1 MNFLYDLSA
10 TQPSPES
17 KFHGG
22 GAYGEVVFFKLIEII
37 CEKKEKDA
45 NGVTLF
51 ACYNGKSYINPAI
64 LKACSDNSI
73 QLFDLNKNSIK
84 EIVKNYKINR
94 AYSAMLN
101 LNQGWPLGE
110 IQLYTT
116 VHGLRTVEMPYDP
129 IMINYASS
137 LKERIKFHLYMGF
150 ASSYYK
156 KKLRIINGRLVT
168 DSRINVITI
177 SRHSLAS
184 INSFYPSTCAKNIP
198 VFASPNFDQLDN
210 YSKYSEASP
219 EADNTS
225 SSVLQNLNLNENK
238 YFLITS
244 SARWAKN
251 ALRAVFAF
259 DQLFSDGFGEDFKV
273 VLTGVT
279 NKKVFEKNLKNPSK
293 FVFLNYVD
301 RKDLTELTSKEYA
314 FIYPSLNEGFGYPPV
329 EAMKY
334 GKPVA
339 ASGTSSIPEVC
350 EDAAIYF
357 DPYSV
362 SEIKNRILQLLT
374 PAIYKEFADKAS
386 RQYVKVSEKQ
396 KRDLNSLA
404 SYLLKN

>member
-22 GAYGEVVFFKLIEII
+22 GAYGEVVFFKLVEII
-37 CEKKEKDA
+37 CEKKEKAA
-45 NGVTLF
+45 NGITLY
-51 ACYNGKSYINPAI
+51 ACYNGKSYINPAVF
-64 LKACSDNSI
+64 KACSCNNI
-73 QLFDLNKNSIK
+73 QLFDLNQITVK
-84 EIVKNYKINR
+84 EIVEKHKIDR

-101 LNQGWPLGE
+101 LNQEWPLGK

-129 IMINYASS
+129 IMLNYASS
-137 LKERIKFHLYMGF
+137 LKERIKFNLYMGL

-156 KKLRIINGRLVT
+156 KKLKIINGRLVT

-184 INSFYPSTCAKNIP
+184 INSFYPSTLRKNIP
-198 VFASPNFDQLDN
+198 VFASPNFDQLTN
-210 YSKYSEASP
+210 YSKYSEVSVKND
-219 EADNTS
+219 DNPS
-225 SSVLQNLNLNENK
+225 ILQKLNLQENK
-238 YFLITS
+238 FFLITS

-251 ALRAVFAF
+251 ALRAVYAF
-259 DQLFSDGFGEDFKV
+259 DQLFSDGFGKDFQV

-279 NKKVFEKNLKNPSK
+279 NRKIFEKNLRNPSK

-301 RKDLTELTSKEYA
+301 RRDLNELTSKEYA

-374 PAIYKEFADKAS
+374 PEIYNEFAEKAS
-386 RQYVKVSEKQ
+386 RQFVRVSEKQ
-396 KRDLNSLA
+396 SKDLNALA
-404 SYLLKN
+404 DYLLKN